1 MLADS
6 DDALMAR
13 VRARDQAAFDR
24 LLARHLSTVHGYV
37 LRLTRSAADADELTQ
52 ETFLRVWSKADTYRP
67 ATVQFTTWLHR
78 IAHNLCMDQL
88 RRARPQSLDDPDAAL
103 SDAPGPEQQAA
114 GLEGS
119 ARLQRALARL
129 PAEQRGALLLTELQ
143 GLSNQQVAQ
152 IMNLGVRAVE
162 SLLARARRT
171 LREQVSET

>member
-13 VRARDQAAFDR
+13 VRAREQVAFNR
-24 LLARHLSTVHGYV
+24 LLARHLSAVHGYV
-37 LRLTRSAADADELTQ
+37 LRLTGSPADADELAQ

-67 ATVQFTTWLHR
+67 GTVQFTTWLHR

-88 RRARPQSLDDPDAAL
+88 RRDRTEPLDDPDTAL
-103 SDAPGPEQQAA
+103 SDAPGPEQETASRER
-114 GLEGS
+114 G
-119 ARLQRALARL
+119 ARLQAALARL
-129 PAEQRGALLLTELQ
+129 PAQQRAALLLTELQ
-143 GLSNQQVAQ
+143 GLSNQQVAD

-171 LREQVSET
+171 LREQVREP

>member
-1 MLADS
+1 
-6 DDALMAR
+6 MAQ

-24 LLARHLSTVHGYV
+24 LLARHLAAVHGYL
-37 LRLTRSAADADELTQ
+37 LRLTQSSADADELTQ

-67 ATVQFTTWLHR
+67 NTVQFATWLHR

-88 RRARPQSLDDPDAAL
+88 RRARSEPLDDPDAAL
-103 SDAPGPEQQAA
+103 SEVPGPEQQAA
-114 GLEGS
+114 GHERS

-129 PAEQRGALLLTELQ
+129 PAEQRAALLLTGLQ